1 MDSQLNEYLE
11 KRGVLFEKQSGFRS
25 GFSTDSCLIQLSDYL
40 QHEISNGKYVGCV
53 LIDLQKTF
61 DTVNHGIL
69 LNKLRAIGI
78 NSTDWFASYLSNRSQ
93 CVEVDGIRSDFL
105 PITCG
110 VPQGSILGPLLF
122 LLYINDMSISLNC
135 QLSLYADDSAL
146 FFAHKDASVIA
157 ERLSTELSNCKR
169 WLVDNK
175 LSLHVGKTE
184 CLLFGSK
191 NRLRRAG
198 NFQVFCEG
206 TAVKRVHHVKYLGCY
221 LDDSL
226 SGSTHVGNMLKTC
239 AGRLA
244 FLYRNSQF
252 LDFQTRKTLC
262 TSLIQP
268 YIDYCSSSWYEG
280 LSVSLK
286 NRLDELQ
293 RKMVRFV
300 FSYDPRHHIGPRD
313 LLSLSWLLIP
323 DRVRYFKLIHLFK
336 IKHGLAPRYLSRNIV
351 SVSDTHSHNTRGCSS
366 NFHVSKSLAATPSAF
381 AFSCVRQWNDLP
393 NHIKSIDSLVTFKQ
407 KLKEFLLSSYG

>member
-1 MDSQLNEYLE
+1 MPKIGLC
-11 KRGVLFEKQSGFRS
+11 RRR
-25 GFSTDSCLIQLSDYL
+25 
-40 QHEISNGKYVGCV
+40 
-53 LIDLQKTF
+53 
-61 DTVNHGIL
+61 
-69 LNKLRAIGI
+69 LRHRHHHCHHI
-78 NSTDWFASYLSNRSQ
+78 ASYLSNRTQ
-93 CVEVDGIRSDFL
+93 CVEVNGIKSDFL

-110 VPQGSILGPLLF
+110 VPQGSILGPQLF
-122 LLYINDMSISLNC
+122 LLYINDMCTSIDC

-157 ERLSTELSNCKR
+157 ERLSTELSNCKK

-191 NRLRRAG
+191 NRLKRAG
-198 NFQVFCEG
+198 DFRVFCEG
-206 TAVKRVHHVKYLGCY
+206 MAVKRVFHVKYLGCY
-221 LDDSL
+221 LDDNL
-226 SGSTHVGNMLKTC
+226 SNAIHVGNVLKTC

-252 LDFQTRKTLC
+252 LDFHTRKTLC

-268 YIDYCSSSWYEG
+268 YLDYCSSSWYES
-280 LSVSLK
+280 LSVSFK
-286 NRLDELQ
+286 NRLDVLQ

-300 FSYDPRHHIGPRD
+300 FGYERRHHIGTSD
-313 LLSLSWLLIP
+313 LLSLSWLLVR

-336 IKHGLAPRYLSRNIV
+336 IKHGLAPRYLGRNIV
-351 SVSDTHSHNTRGCSS
+351 SVSDTHSHNTRGRTS
-366 NFHVSKSLAATPSAF
+366 NFHVSKSLASTPSAF
-381 AFSCVRQWNDLP
+381 AFSCVKQWNELP
-393 NHIKSIDSLVTFKQ
+393 NHLKAVNSLVSFKR